1 MIHQISEILKLLL
14 FLSWHVFLLFSIASA
29 KLFLFHLSLEIIG
42 LQVIEHEND
51 WKIISMVAKYNTT
64 TNRELPCRRN
74 KALRATNSPKPT
86 QKHGNAPTTNM
97 RTQTSPAELP
107 RPPRVQAPRT
117 SNLFFLRPV
126 LITVMKNLCLFIP
139 MTAKQICAAAD
150 RTIL

>member
-64 TNRELPCRRN
+64 TN
-74 KALRATNSPKPT
+74 
-86 QKHGNAPTTNM
+86 
-97 RTQTSPAELP
+97 
-107 RPPRVQAPRT
+107 
-117 SNLFFLRPV
+117 
-126 LITVMKNLCLFIP
+126 
-139 MTAKQICAAAD
+139 
-150 RTIL
+150 